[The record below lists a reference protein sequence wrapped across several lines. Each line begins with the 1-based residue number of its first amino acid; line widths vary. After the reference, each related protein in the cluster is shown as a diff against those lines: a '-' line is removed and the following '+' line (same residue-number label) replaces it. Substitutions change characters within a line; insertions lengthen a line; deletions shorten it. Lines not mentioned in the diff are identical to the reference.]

1 LIHNLKFLHEI
12 FEMIFM
18 NKEKFREFYKKSFAE
33 RQQIIA
39 EEFSFSPEEKALL
52 QKEGPLPLEVA
63 NRMIE
68 NVVGTFPLP
77 YGIATNF
84 VIDGKEI
91 IIPFAIEEPSVVAAA
106 SNAAR
111 LSSGFETSADEPIM
125 IGQIQIV
132 NCKNPAAA
140 VKRILAKKKELL
152 EIAKTADV
160 MLIKSGGGPRKL
172 LGVVLPTKR
181 GKMVALQLLV
191 DVRDAMGA
199 NAVNTMLEKMAPRI
213 EEISGGQVRLKIIS
227 NLALHRKARAK
238 TVWTKKML
246 EESTKG
252 LMKGG
257 EVIEGILD
265 AYEFAVA
272 SQLRATTHNKGIMNG
287 IDAVVIATGND
298 FRAIE
303 SGAHSFAA
311 YKKEYG
317 PLTKF
322 YKNKNGDLVGEI
334 ELPIATGLIGG
345 ATKTHPMAQLSL
357 KILGV
362 KTAQELARIIA
373 AVGLAQ
379 NFAALRA
386 LATEGIQRGHMK
398 LHSKNVAIM
407 AGAKGKEIEVVS
419 EKMVETKEVNAAKA
433 GQILKELRKKQ

>member
-1 LIHNLKFLHEI
+1 
-12 FEMIFM
+12 MIFM
-18 NKEKFREFYKKSFAE
+18 NKEKFREFYKKSVAE
-33 RQQIIA
+33 RQQIVT
-39 EEFSFSPEEKALL
+39 EEFSLSPEEKALL
-52 QKEGPLPLEVA
+52 QKEGSLSLEIA

-68 NVVGTFPLP
+68 NVVGTFPFP
-77 YGIATNF
+77 YGVATNF

-132 NCKNPAAA
+132 KCKNPNAA
-140 VKRILAKKKELL
+140 VKKILAKKKELL
-152 EIAKTADV
+152 EIARGADV
-160 MLIKSGGGPRKL
+160 TLLNSGGGPRKL
-172 LGVVLPTKR
+172 LGVVLPTER

-213 EEISGGQVRLKIIS
+213 EEISGGQVRLRIIS

-238 TVWTKKML
+238 AVWAKKML

-252 LMKGG
+252 QMKGE
-257 EVIEGILD
+257 EVVEAILD
-265 AYEFAVA
+265 AHEFAKA
-272 SQLRATTHNKGIMNG
+272 SQLRATTSNKGIMNG

-386 LATEGIQRGHMK
+386 LATEGIQRGHMR

-419 EKMVETKEVNAAKA
+419 EKMVEAKEVNSAKA
-433 GQILKELRKKQ
+433 SQILKELRERKK